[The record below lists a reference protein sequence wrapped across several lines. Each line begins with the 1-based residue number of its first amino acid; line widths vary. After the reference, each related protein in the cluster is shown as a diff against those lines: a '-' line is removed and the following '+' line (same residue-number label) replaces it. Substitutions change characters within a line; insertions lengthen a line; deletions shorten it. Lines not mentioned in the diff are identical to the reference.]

1 MKKLISIAIL
11 FVMIVAL
18 SATMVSAATK
28 ATLADELS
36 EIGGKY
42 GVSKAIIERM
52 INEVGVADD
61 DVDDIL
67 DLAQKADKIMTEAKV
82 TDPSELKDSTQRTQL
97 IDLANRAAA
106 ITGAKLTFKN
116 GEVSVT
122 NKAGK
127 SVGTFTMEDG
137 KLVQTGSSNLVFVV
151 LAGVAIIAV
160 AGTVVAKKVRS

>member
-18 SATMVSAATK
+18 SATMVSAATT
-28 ATLADELS
+28 ATLADDLS

-42 GVSKAIIERM
+42 GVSKAVIERM
-52 INEVGVADD
+52 IKELGVADD
-61 DVDDIL
+61 DVDDVL
-67 DLAQKADKIMTEAKV
+67 DLATE
-82 TDPSELKDSTQRTQL
+82 RNQL
-97 IDLANRAAA
+97 VGLASQLEE